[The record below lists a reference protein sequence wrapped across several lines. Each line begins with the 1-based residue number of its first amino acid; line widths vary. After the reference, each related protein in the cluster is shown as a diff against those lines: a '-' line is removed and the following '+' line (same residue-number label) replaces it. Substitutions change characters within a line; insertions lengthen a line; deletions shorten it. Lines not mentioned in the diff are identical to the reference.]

1 MLRPILQVG
10 SKEQVSPAFK
20 DTQSDPPSSKRLS
33 LVPRPSDAVDKH
45 DLSRSIEADYH
56 DLMSIELD
64 ECATISVLSIEAHHN
79 QLSTLSPH
87 SPESNRG
94 SQVGECAI

>member
-1 MLRPILQVG
+1 VG
-10 SKEQVSPAFK
+10 SREIVGPQFK
-20 DTQSDPPSSKRLS
+20 DTHSDPSRRVS
-33 LVPRPSDAVDKH
+33 LGPRPSVPLDKN
-45 DLSRSIEADYH
+45 DLSRSIEVDYQ
-56 DLMSIELD
+56 DIMSIELD

-94 SQVGECAI
+94 SQVGECTA